1 MSGANRWRL
10 ILAGLGLLDSAYV
23 TVVHYISAVPLACPE
38 TGIINCAQVLT
49 SPQSVVLGL
58 PLGVWGVVWFLVLG
72 ALVLRAGRTG
82 DGAAL
87 PRRLWVVVGM
97 LAVVY
102 FVYLELAV
110 IGKICIFC
118 TGVHLIVVA
127 LFIMEAVGVA

>member
-23 TVVHYISAVPLACPE
+23 TLVHYTAAVPLACPE

-72 ALVLRAGRTG
+72 ALVWRASSAA
-82 DGAAL
+82 GAAL

-97 LAVVY
+97 LSVVY